1 MQCRTSGVHIDEGV
15 SLLSL
20 IRNLTVSTKTR
31 ITTTLI
37 ICFSMCHY
45 HSPSRTIY
53 LILAGV
59 GYCVMFI
66 RLRFCQNLLSDKQR
80 TTPHFLFST
89 DQPYRSW
96 MATKF
101 FVAMSKCKFCGS
113 TAFGGC
119 MNSPHG
125 KHEHQQIGDRCV
137 YCGSTAYGGCI
148 NSPSKKHKHES
159 GYGRC
164 VYCGSTAYGGCT
176 LSPSGKHEH

>member
-1 MQCRTSGVHIDEGV
+1 MDGAHSACPILHIY
-15 SLLSL
+15 SS
-20 IRNLTVSTKTR
+20 
-31 ITTTLI
+31 
-37 ICFSMCHY
+37 
-45 HSPSRTIY
+45 
-53 LILAGV
+53 V
-59 GYCVMFI
+59 GYCIVYSLRVRHNLQLDRRN
-66 RLRFCQNLLSDKQR
+66 RLHTFCLLL
-80 TTPHFLFST
+80 T
-89 DQPYRSW
+89 QPYRSR
-96 MATKF
+96 MATT
-101 FVAMSKCKFCGS
+101 FVAMSKCRFCGS

>member
-1 MQCRTSGVHIDEGV
+1 MARCTSVYLSHIYQVWGIV
-15 SLLSL
+15 SSFILLWVRHNL
-20 IRNLTVSTKTR
+20 QIDKRN
-31 ITTTLI
+31 
-37 ICFSMCHY
+37 
-45 HSPSRTIY
+45 
-53 LILAGV
+53 
-59 GYCVMFI
+59 
-66 RLRFCQNLLSDKQR
+66 RLHTF
-80 TTPHFLFST
+80 FFST

>member
-1 MQCRTSGVHIDEGV
+1 MIPHKTLYISDYIFFCYAFLFIFDFPNPLSKHI
-15 SLLSL
+15 LQ
-20 IRNLTVSTKTR
+20 
-31 ITTTLI
+31 
-37 ICFSMCHY
+37 FH
-45 HSPSRTIY
+45 
-53 LILAGV
+53 A
-59 GYCVMFI
+59 F
-66 RLRFCQNLLSDKQR
+66 F
-80 TTPHFLFST
+80 FST

-125 KHEHQQIGDRCV
+125 QHEHQQIGDRCV

>member
-45 HSPSRTIY
+45 YSPSRTIY

-80 TTPHFLFST
+80 TTPHFLFDKISHFGVEWII
-89 DQPYRSW
+89 RC
-96 MATKF
+96 
-101 FVAMSKCKFCGS
+101 MSFKICSFCN
-113 TAFGGC
+113 TANVRFASHCISCGRKLSEGYDNISYQSMERHHIARLHFSGPIC
-119 MNSPHG
+119 
-125 KHEHQQIGDRCV
+125 ILVVVFITLLLTIAIV
-137 YCGSTAYGGCI
+137 YI
-148 NSPSKKHKHES
+148 KN
-159 GYGRC
+159 
-164 VYCGSTAYGGCT
+164 
-176 LSPSGKHEH
+176 L